1 MTLPAVTRRRC
12 SNRSISPARSAYG
25 HAGTDRRTDGR
36 TPYRFIDPAAHTI
49 MQAVPVIYSW
59 QSAYCDERV
68 FLLFVC
74 PQSYLKNHTSPI
86 SMCICCLWPWLGPFL
101 GGVAICY
108 VLPVLCTV
116 SCLYCWSNSSLS
128 VTQQRRSRANAPAT
142 WYWMCPIIDNSRCQ
156 ESVVHENRVRSLRCT
171 LALFR
176 YLVYCL
182 SSIGEFH
189 SVLMPQLK
197 YNSLR

>member
-1 MTLPAVTRRRC
+1 ML
-12 SNRSISPARSAYG
+12 G
-25 HAGTDRRTDGR
+25 QTDGR
-36 TPYRFIDPAAHTI
+36 TDT
-49 MQAVPVIYSW
+49 VPLHRPC
-59 QSAYCDERV
+59 SAYYYAGCASNLQLTVSVLRRACILTV
-68 FLLFVC
+68 RLSR
-74 PQSYLKNHTSPI
+74 QSYLKNHTSPV

-108 VLPVLCTV
+108 VVPVLCTV

-176 YLVYCL
+176 YSLL
-182 SSIGEFH
+182 SF
-189 SVLMPQLK
+189 
-197 YNSLR
+197 